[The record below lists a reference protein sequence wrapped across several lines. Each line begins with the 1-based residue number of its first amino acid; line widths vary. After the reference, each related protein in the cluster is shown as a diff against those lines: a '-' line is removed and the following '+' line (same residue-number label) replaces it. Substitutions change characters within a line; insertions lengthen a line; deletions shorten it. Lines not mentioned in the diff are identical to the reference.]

1 MEISRPTHTYRFSR
15 KACIHASVA
24 FLVVAA
30 AVLFFAGTAS
40 ANNDSETQYIRL
52 LWTNDTHGFFV
63 PVWHAEFEELD
74 SYEGTAATEGK
85 VGGYANIKALAD
97 KLRAPYPNSL
107 FMDSGDTFDGSPVAQ
122 KTSGLGVIPVI
133 NAMGYDAMTPGNRDF
148 AYGKAKFLEAAAA
161 ITAPYLSMNL
171 RDEDTGELVL
181 DPYLIKDLPGGMRV
195 AIIGVTHP
203 LSTTGFVHGENLAP
217 RSSYEAFQVAKE
229 LTRLVARIRAEYHP
243 DLVVALSHFGYL
255 QDIKLASEQRG
266 LDVILGA
273 HTHHNIFEQHLVK
286 DKSGK
291 RDVVVVQAGSHGKYL
306 GKLDLEVKH
315 KHKRHSKIRV
325 SNYELIR
332 VTADRLIADDIVP
345 DATVQAL
352 AENAYAPFA
361 AELDRVIGTTDV
373 VIARRGDVQSTMANL
388 LTDAWSEIYGT
399 DLSRHFGIRY
409 GSSIVPGPI
418 TVGDVWNMVSPN
430 IGGNGMYVGTTNGAF
445 VYGQINGGLN
455 REYGDDP
462 YDWAGGD
469 VTRFN
474 NNVTYTYKVN
484 APDDQHI
491 VDLKVGDDYLVQDGV
506 VNAGNLAKTYTYAG
520 SAPAGSGT
528 PRRSDTTAVEEIIKY
543 IEDHAGP
550 ISSGIDG
557 RTQRLD

>member
-1 MEISRPTHTYRFSR
+1 MNIARPLHFHLFH
-15 KACIHASVA
+15 KNAGIQAGIL
-24 FLVVAA
+24 FLVIAA
-30 AVLFFAGTAS
+30 SVLFFTGISS
-40 ANNDSETQYIRL
+40 ARADSETQYIRL

-97 KLRAPYPNSL
+97 KLMGPYPNSL
-107 FMDSGDTFDGSPVAQ
+107 FVDSGDTFDGSPVAQ
-122 KTSGLGVIPVI
+122 KTQGLDVIPVI
-133 NAMGYDAMTPGNRDF
+133 NAMGFDAMTPGNRDF
-148 AYGKAKFLEAAAA
+148 AFGKTKFLEAAAA

-171 RDEDTGELVL
+171 RDEETGELVL

-195 AIIGVTHP
+195 AIVGVTHP

-217 RSSYEAFQVAKE
+217 RSSYEAFQVADE
-229 LTRLVARIRAEYHP
+229 LSRLVARIRAEHHP
-243 DLVVALSHFGYL
+243 DLVVAISHFGYL
-255 QDIKLASEQRG
+255 QDMKLASEQRG

-273 HTHHNIFEQHLVK
+273 HTHHNLSEEHLVK
-286 DKSGK
+286 DRDGK
-291 RDVVVVQAGSHGKYL
+291 KDVIVVQAGSHGKFL
-306 GKLDLEVKH
+306 GRLDLAVETGDGNN
-315 KHKRHSKIRV
+315 RPGKIRV
-325 SNYELIR
+325 SDYEMIR
-332 VTADRLIADDIVP
+332 VLADDIVP

-352 AENAYAPFA
+352 ADAAYAPFA

-388 LTDAWSEIYGT
+388 LTDAWAAVYGT

-430 IGGNGMYVGTTNGAF
+430 IGGNRMYVGTTSGSF
-445 VYGQINGGLN
+445 VYGQINRGLN

-484 APDDQHI
+484 APDNQHL
-491 VDLKVGDDYLVQDGV
+491 VDLKVGEDYLVQKGMPT
-506 VNAGNLAKTYTYAG
+506 ANLTKTYTYAA

-528 PRRSDTTAVEEIIKY
+528 PPVPETTAVEEIIKY
-543 IEDHAGP
+543 IEAQGTV
-550 ISSGIDG
+550 SSGIDG

>member
-1 MEISRPTHTYRFSR
+1 MEISRPTHPHLLFR
-15 KACIHASVA
+15 KACIHAGVS

-30 AVLFFAGTAS
+30 TVLFFAGTAS
-40 ANNDSETQYIRL
+40 ANADSETQYIRL

-85 VGGYANIKALAD
+85 VGGYANIKTLAD
-97 KLRAPYPNSL
+97 ELRQAYPNSL
-107 FMDSGDTFDGSPVAQ
+107 FVDSGDTFDGSPVAQ
-122 KTSGLGVIPVI
+122 KTSGLDVIPVI
-133 NAMGYDAMTPGNRDF
+133 NAMGFDAMTPGNRDF
-148 AYGKAKFLEAAAA
+148 AFGKAKFLEATAA

-171 RDEDTGELVL
+171 RDEVTGELVF
-181 DPYLIKDLPGGMRV
+181 DPYLIKDLPDMRV
-195 AIIGVTHP
+195 AIVGVTHP
-203 LSTTGFVHGENLAP
+203 FSTAGFVHGKDLAP

-229 LTRLVARIRAEYHP
+229 LTRLVARIRAQHHP
-243 DLVVALSHFGYL
+243 DLVVAISHFGYL
-255 QDIKLASEQRG
+255 QDLKLASEQRG

-273 HTHHNIFEQHLVK
+273 HTHHNIFEEHLVK

-291 RDVVVVQAGSHGKYL
+291 KDVVVVQAGSHGKYL
-306 GKLDLEVKH
+306 GKLDLEVQLGKH
-315 KHKRHSKIRV
+315 RSHKMKGNKIRV
-325 SNYELIR
+325 SDYELIR
-332 VTADRLIADDIVP
+332 VVADDIVP
-345 DATVQAL
+345 DATVQAY
-352 AENAYAPFA
+352 AEEAYAPFA
-361 AELDRVIGTTDV
+361 EELDRVIGTTDV

-388 LTDAWSEIYGT
+388 LTDAWSAIFGT

-474 NNVTYTYKVN
+474 DNVTYTYKVN
-484 APDDQHI
+484 TSDDQHL

-528 PRRSDTTAVEEIIKY
+528 PRQPETTAVDEIINY
-543 IEDHAGP
+543 IEAQGT

>member
-1 MEISRPTHTYRFSR
+1 MITNRAPLVFLSKFIGICIAGVFISTG
-15 KACIHASVA
+15 A
-24 FLVVAA
+24 
-30 AVLFFAGTAS
+30 AS
-40 ANNDSETQYIRL
+40 AGGGSETQYIRL

-74 SYEGTAATEGK
+74 SYEGTAATEGQ
-85 VGGYANIKALAD
+85 VGGYANIKTLAD
-97 KLRAPYPNSL
+97 ELRQSYPNSL

-122 KTSGLGVIPVI
+122 KTSGLDVIPVI
-133 NAMGYDAMTPGNRDF
+133 NAMGFDAMTPGNRDF
-148 AYGKAKFLEAAAA
+148 AFGKAKFLEATAQ

-171 RDEDTGELVL
+171 RDEVTGELVF

-195 AIIGVTHP
+195 AIVGVTHP
-203 LSTTGFVHGENLAP
+203 FSTSGFVHGEDLAP
-217 RSSYEAFQVAKE
+217 RSSYEAFQVADE
-229 LTRLVARIRAEYHP
+229 LSRLVARIRAQHHP
-243 DLVVALSHFGYL
+243 DLVVAISHFGYL
-255 QDIKLASEQRG
+255 QDLKLASEQRG

-273 HTHHNIFEQHLVK
+273 HTHHNIYEEHLVK

-291 RDVVVVQAGSHGKYL
+291 RDVVVVQAGSHGKFL
-306 GKLDLEVKH
+306 GKLDLEVQSGDDNN
-315 KHKRHSKIRV
+315 RPSKVRV
-325 SNYELIR
+325 SDYELIR
-332 VTADRLIADDIVP
+332 VVADDIIP

-352 AENAYAPFA
+352 ADAAYAPFA

-388 LTDAWSEIYGT
+388 LTDAWADIFGVE
-399 DLSRHFGIRY
+399 LSRHFGIRY

-430 IGGNGMYVGTTNGAF
+430 IGGNGMYVGATNGAF

-474 NNVTYTYKVN
+474 DNVTYTYKVN

-491 VDLKVGDDYLVQDGV
+491 VDLKVGGDYLVQDGA
-506 VNAGNLAKTYTYAG
+506 VNATNLAKTYTYAA

-528 PRRSDTTAVEEIIKY
+528 PRLPATTAVQEIVEY
-543 IEDHAGP
+543 IEAQGTL
-550 ISSGIDG
+550 SSGIDG